1 VSGRLW
7 PTFGCASAQHD
18 DKPLSI
24 AYVRQRTYINSATG
38 ETDRR
43 IHDPEKTMF
52 KYGLAWLLGV
62 PLSLLVVVYVIFRV
76 L

>member
-1 VSGRLW
+1 
-7 PTFGCASAQHD
+7 
-18 DKPLSI
+18 
-24 AYVRQRTYINSATG
+24 
-38 ETDRR
+38 
-43 IHDPEKTMF
+43 MF